1 MINHNQAL
9 SGTMGKDREKPQQT
23 KQEWKHFKGR
33 EAAGA
38 WSKISVV
45 VSLENFVH
53 TSTKSHIRIE
63 GRKTALPC
71 ALQMTNDRISM
82 SKAGNSLHLLKIL

>member
-53 TSTKSHIRIE
+53 TSSKSHIRIE

-71 ALQMTNDRISM
+71 AL
-82 SKAGNSLHLLKIL
+82 